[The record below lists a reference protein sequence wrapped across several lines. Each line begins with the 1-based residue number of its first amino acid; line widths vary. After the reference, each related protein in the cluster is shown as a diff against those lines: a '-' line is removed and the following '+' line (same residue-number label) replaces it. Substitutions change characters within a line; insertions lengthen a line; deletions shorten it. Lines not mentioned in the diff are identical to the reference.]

1 MTDLDR
7 TNVYSYR
14 GKNYTGDLHDYLTA
28 RGLDIRTVEYQDE
41 HISIEDEL
49 KEYHIPMYAQW
60 GSIVKFIRREE

>member
-14 GKNYTGDLHDYLTA
+14 GENYASDLHDYLTSQ
-28 RGLDIRTVEYQDE
+28 GLDIRTVEYQDG
-41 HISIEDEL
+41 HISIQDEL

-60 GSIVKFIRREE
+60 GSIVKFIRMEE